1 MVDLEEVIEFELCD
15 ILKDSL
21 VMNVP
26 LLQLN
31 LDTLRVII
39 VLVDIYETFLNLV
52 SHRGYSNR
60 KTAEAVFDFVKDVK

>member
-1 MVDLEEVIEFELCD
+1 MVDLEEVIEVELCD

-52 SHRGYSNR
+52 RHR
-60 KTAEAVFDFVKDVK
+60 